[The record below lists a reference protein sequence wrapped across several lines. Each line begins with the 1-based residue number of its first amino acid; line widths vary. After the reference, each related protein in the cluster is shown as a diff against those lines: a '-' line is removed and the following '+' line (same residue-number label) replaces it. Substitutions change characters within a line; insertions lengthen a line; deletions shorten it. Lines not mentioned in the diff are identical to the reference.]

1 MTNLTLWML
10 HSVPDLTAWRP
21 NLMVKLTLWIP
32 NSMIWLFLFPL
43 VTGGSPSQR
52 ASHDDVIK
60 WKHFPRYWPFVRGI
74 HRPPGKSPHKGQW
87 RGALMF
93 TLICAWINGWGNND
107 EGGDLRRHRAH
118 YDVIVMMRRFDACLV
133 VSLKSDEEA
142 VDLPVIERSWHV
154 SDVTVMVGHSW
165 WLCCSFII
173 PTTFRKFELKYNIWL
188 SRTCE
193 NVFCRMAVIMFR
205 FEYLMKRLLKSKV
218 THVVTVSLVNS
229 MMPTDA

>member
-10 HSVPDLTAWRP
+10 HSVPDRLETQLDGKFNSLNTKFDDMALFVSTGYRWISFTKGQSWWRHQMETFSA
-21 NLMVKLTLWIP
+21 LLAICAG
-32 NSMIWLFLFPL
+32 NSP
-43 VTGGSPSQR
+43 
-52 ASHDDVIK
+52 AS
-60 WKHFPRYWPFVRGI
+60 
-74 HRPPGKSPHKGQW
+74 GKSPHKGQW

-93 TLICAWINGWGNND
+93 SLICAWINGWGNND

-142 VDLPVIERSWHV
+142 VDLPVIETSWHV
-154 SDVTVMVGHSW
+154 SDVTVMIGHSW
-165 WLCCSFII
+165 WLCCNFTV

-193 NVFCRMAVIMFR
+193 NVFCRMAVIMIR
-205 FEYLMKRLLKSKV
+205 FEYLMKRLLKS
-218 THVVTVSLVNS
+218 
-229 MMPTDA
+229 